1 MIAAV
6 VLAAGMSTRMG
17 RPKLSLPYGEH
28 TVIEHI
34 IDTLLT
40 LPLGEVLVIT
50 GHEQS
55 QVETL
60 LSRWP
65 VRTVHNP
72 DYREGEMLSSLQTGL
87 RSVAPINHAAL
98 LVLGDMPALDSDV
111 VRRLIQAYQ
120 ASDGN
125 AVVIPSYRMRA
136 GHPVLIPRRYWQEIL
151 ELPQEANPRTVLRGP
166 NTSVIWV
173 QVNSPSVVQ
182 DIDTPQDYERN
193 LHQRDHRLD

>member
-6 VLAAGMSTRMG
+6 ILAAGMSTRMG

-34 IDTLLT
+34 VATLLT
-40 LPLGEVLVIT
+40 LPLREVVVVT

-72 DYREGEMLSSLQTGL
+72 DYREGEMLSSLQAGL
-87 RSVAPINHAAL
+87 RSLAPVNHAAL
-98 LVLGDMPALDSDV
+98 LVLGDMPALDRDV
-111 VRRLIQAYQ
+111 VRRLKRRCDPQLPHAGG
-120 ASDGN
+120 ASRPHSS
-125 AVVIPSYRMRA
+125 ALLA
-136 GHPVLIPRRYWQEIL
+136 
-151 ELPQEANPRTVLRGP
+151 
-166 NTSVIWV
+166 
-173 QVNSPSVVQ
+173 
-182 DIDTPQDYERN
+182 
-193 LHQRDHRLD
+193 